1 MSVMTVAMICTSLA
15 SWAWSSVGV
24 RVAGD
29 QVPALCHFEGNT
41 YSPGAVVEM
50 VDGVSR
56 ACRLADGVPMWN
68 HD

>member
-1 MSVMTVAMICTSLA
+1 MSLMTVAMVCAAMA
-15 SWAWSSVGV
+15 SWAWAGIGG

-56 ACRLADGVPMWN
+56 ACHIGDGIPVWRP
-68 HD
+68 